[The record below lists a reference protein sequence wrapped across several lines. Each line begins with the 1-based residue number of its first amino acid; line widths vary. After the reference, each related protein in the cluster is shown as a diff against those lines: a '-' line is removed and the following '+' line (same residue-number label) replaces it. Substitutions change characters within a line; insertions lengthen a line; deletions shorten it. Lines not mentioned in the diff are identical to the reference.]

1 MLFDHHAASLALTR
15 QQVHEPLAGLDRQ
28 PFAAREDHHPF
39 VIIMGDESQQLLDPS
54 HFLCYREF
62 SPTSSLFL
70 RLSTGV
76 PSSRRLQSVQRLPP
90 LFAIACSS
98 STTQSLPCTPQ
109 SPPPA
114 IAVASASHVT
124 DTCHLHCSFNGRA
137 LRHLL
142 AGYV

>member
-54 HFLCYREF
+54 HLLCYREF

-76 PSSRRLQSVQRLPP
+76 PSSRRLQSVHRLPP

-109 SPPPA
+109 SPLPA

-137 LRHLL
+137 LRHFL